1 MNGYA
6 LTKSNLAFD
15 QDIPLSSETMNL
27 TTLTVAQL
35 KEAIAIKEKIEALEQ
50 VLALILGTTAQAPL
64 PLLEKP
70 VAVSGRR
77 KKKMSP
83 AAKAKISAAQ
93 KARWAKTKG
102 EQKPGVKPA
111 IVATAVKAAPA
122 MKSRVKPA
130 KAAAKAKGAKPAVTK
145 EGMIELL
152 KIAGKEGI
160 TVKDVASTLGV
171 KSQRM
176 YVWFSGPGKKLKQIK
191 KTAPGKY
198 AWVD

>member
-1 MNGYA
+1 
-6 LTKSNLAFD
+6 
-15 QDIPLSSETMNL
+15 MNL

-35 KEAIAIKEKIEALEQ
+35 KEAIAIKKKIEALE
-50 VLALILGTTAQAPL
+50 LELESILGTTAEVPL
-64 PLLEKP
+64 PVLEMP
-70 VAVSGRR
+70 VAASGRR
-77 KKKMSP
+77 KRKMSP
-83 AAKAKISAAQ
+83 AAKAKISTAQ

-102 EQKPGVKPA
+102 KQKPEVKPA
-111 IVATAVKAAPA
+111 IVATFAEAAEAVKASAKK
-122 MKSRVKPA
+122 MKPSKPA
-130 KAAAKAKGAKPAVTK
+130 KMGKSKGGKPAVTK

-152 KIAGKEGI
+152 KNAGKKGI
-160 TVKDVASTLGV
+160 TVKDVASKLGV